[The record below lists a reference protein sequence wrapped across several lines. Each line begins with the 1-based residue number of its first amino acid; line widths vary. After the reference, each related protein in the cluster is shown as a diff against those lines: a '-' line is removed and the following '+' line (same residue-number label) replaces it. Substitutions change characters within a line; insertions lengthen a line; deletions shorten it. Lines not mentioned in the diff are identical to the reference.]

1 MSVRS
6 QLDIK
11 EKMLKSEESLRKQ
24 LEVQMNRLT
33 NSRIC
38 DRIVRGSLDNLSKN
52 SLETPIMSPEHYRGV
67 HYSQNI
73 SYYKKWFKSILLTP
87 RRYLFTVFNSWFYI
101 VYHIH
106 SLKKNKIG
114 SRNIRWK
121 VSFIF
126 TSPLHILDLQKHTSL
141 SFAMSDVLSLENL

>member
-52 SLETPIMSPEHYRGV
+52 SLETPIMSPEHCRGP

-73 SYYKKWFKSILLTP
+73 SYYKK
-87 RRYLFTVFNSWFYI
+87 
-101 VYHIH
+101 
-106 SLKKNKIG
+106 
-114 SRNIRWK
+114 
-121 VSFIF
+121 
-126 TSPLHILDLQKHTSL
+126 
-141 SFAMSDVLSLENL
+141 